1 MEENQESIEL
11 EDIDISHIEYEDK
24 SLFKW
29 EEELTV
35 KIPNIPCSLQEI
47 QQSIVRLANQY
58 QIAYNAFSIV
68 MVLCSK
74 AENEYK
80 AEKYRLCNE
89 YSDVLAR
96 RGASKIGKDALEIA
110 VLNNQKNI
118 RLKKLMERYKAYD
131 GIKDFFES
139 HKTKLEKTMLV
150 CKDICYAVNN
160 SSRMEM
166 KGNI

>member
-1 MEENQESIEL
+1 MAEDQEVIEL

-24 SLFKW
+24 SLFQW

-35 KIPNIPCSLQEI
+35 KLPNIPCSLQEV

-58 QIAYNAFSIV
+58 QIAYNAFSII

-89 YSDVLAR
+89 YSDALAR
-96 RGASKIGKDALEIA
+96 RGAKVSKDAIEIS
-110 VLNNQKNI
+110 VINNQKNI
-118 RLKKLMERYKAYD
+118 RLKKLMERYKAYNE
-131 GIKDFFES
+131 IKYFFEG

-150 CKDICYAVNN
+150 CKDILYSVNG
-160 SSRMEM
+160 SSRIEM